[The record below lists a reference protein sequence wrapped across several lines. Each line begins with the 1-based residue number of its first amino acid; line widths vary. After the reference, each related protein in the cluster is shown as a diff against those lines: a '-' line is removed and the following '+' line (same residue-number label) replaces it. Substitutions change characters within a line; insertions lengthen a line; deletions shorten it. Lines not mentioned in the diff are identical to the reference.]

1 MSTIIKQIFKIL
13 SGIDI
18 DPSITEDAEQCDM
31 KACFDNSG
39 QMDKD
44 ALIEV
49 LGEIS
54 VRDRYVLS
62 IFKDDSE
69 ICSSRDG
76 WDFVERTLTSPLH
89 RSCKLEAKLRI
100 NKTRQDFT
108 LSVYDYKA
116 FTDYLIALPLKSFLN
131 VIGNLLVDGYITME
145 CYDDKDMTNWKTM
158 SILFKKHRDDIQ
170 LIPPD
175 IKVKHEIMNTRK
187 GLCHWDKNIDNV
199 MPGDFFITGGMTQND
214 ALQKS
219 FKISSVIL
227 MLMFL
232 LDYSTLEREKLRFKL
247 SGYKT
252 ISGEI
257 DTLNMSDI
265 DYVSVS
271 FNDIRKIYEWCYYY
285 GQHDEKIA
293 IARNILSLNA
303 TFPERGNQMLNINN
317 YTYDTIKS
325 NYKFFEKEHIR
336 QYVEVHGKLMDT
348 VMALQS
354 KVVSAVDG
362 FIKEFKSGFYITM
375 SFVTSSVVIR
385 SVNND
390 SFLSKPLLLISGAI
404 ILIYFVTFFF
414 YRNEL
419 QGKIRL
425 MKGEYNKI
433 RKRYGTLLS
442 KTEKKEVFGED
453 TSYGSTIEFA
463 EKQLKQYTYY
473 WVGISIVLFLL
484 DVGALL
490 LV

>member
-1 MSTIIKQIFKIL
+1 MSTIIKQVFRVL

-18 DPSITEDAEQCDM
+18 DPSITEDAEQCEL
-31 KACFDNSG
+31 KTSFNNSG
-39 QMDKD
+39 QIDKD
-44 ALIEV
+44 ALTEV
-49 LGEIS
+49 LGKIS
-54 VRDRYVLS
+54 GRDRCILS

-69 ICSSRDG
+69 ICSSREGLDI
-76 WDFVERTLTSPLH
+76 VESTLMTPLH

-100 NKTRQDFT
+100 NKTKQDFT

-116 FTDYLIALPLKSFLN
+116 FTDYLVALSLKSFLD
-131 VIGNLLVDGYITME
+131 VIGNLLEDGYITLE
-145 CYDDKDMTNWKTM
+145 CYDEEMISWRTM
-158 SILFKKHRDDIQ
+158 SILFKKHSDDVQ
-170 LIPPD
+170 LTPPD
-175 IKVKHEIMNTRK
+175 LKEKQKIIEIRK
-187 GLCHWDKNIDNV
+187 GLCHWDKNIDHV
-199 MPGDFFITGGMTQND
+199 MPGDFFVIEGTTTND
-214 ALQKS
+214 ALQQS
-219 FKISSVIL
+219 FKASSVVL

-257 DTLNMSDI
+257 NTLNISNI
-265 DYVSVS
+265 DYVTMS

-317 YTYDTIKS
+317 YTYDTIQS
-325 NYKFFEKEHIR
+325 NYKFFEIEHVR
-336 QYVEVHGKLMDT
+336 QYVEVHGKLMDS

-375 SFVTSSVVIR
+375 SFITSSVVIR

-390 SFLSKPLLLISGAI
+390 SFLSKPLLLISGII

-419 QGKIRL
+419 QGKISL
-425 MKGEYNKI
+425 MKGEYDKI
-433 RKRYGTLLS
+433 RNRYGKLLS

-453 TSYGSTIEFA
+453 TSYGSIIEFA

-473 WVGISIVLFLL
+473 WVIISVVLFLL

-490 LV
+490 LL